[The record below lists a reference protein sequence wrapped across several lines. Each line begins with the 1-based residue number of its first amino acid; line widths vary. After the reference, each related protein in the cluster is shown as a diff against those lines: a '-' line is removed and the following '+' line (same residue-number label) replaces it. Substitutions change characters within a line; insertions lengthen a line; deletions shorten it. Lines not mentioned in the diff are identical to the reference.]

1 MKNLDGQKLQLCT
14 DKRVMEARN
23 VHSLNSLNEYIKL
36 LSMWHKYV
44 IQSTI
49 PYNTMKY

>member
-1 MKNLDGQKLQLCT
+1 MQECLLYLGRLCKPMKNLDGQKLQLCT

-36 LSMWHKYV
+36 LSM
-44 IQSTI
+44 
-49 PYNTMKY
+49 